1 MINFQAVSK
10 KYNSHEALS
19 DVSLEIPD
27 SEFVFLVGPTGAG
40 KSTLLKLIIREEL
53 PSAGRVFVGSLEV
66 NKLSSSQVPHLRRRV
81 GTVFQDFKLL
91 PQRTVFENV
100 AFPLEILGL
109 DDDEIESVTKD
120 TLALVDL
127 EKLAN
132 QFPGQISGGEAQ
144 RTAIARA
151 MVLRPEV
158 ILADEPTGNLDAG
171 SAWEVMQL
179 LDRLNSLGTT
189 VIMATHNMDISSSL
203 PHRTLEI
210 QKGRLVHDRKPKGTK
225 SPAVKKKNA

>member
-1 MINFQAVSK
+1 MINFHDVTK
-10 KYNSHEALS
+10 HYNSTTALA

-27 SEFVFLVGPTGAG
+27 SEFIFLVGPSGAG

-53 PSAGRVFVGSLEV
+53 PSSGRIFVGNTEV

-81 GTVFQDFKLL
+81 GTIFQDFKLL

-127 EKLAN
+127 GHLADH
-132 QFPGQISGGEAQ
+132 FPGQLSGGEAQ
-144 RTAIARA
+144 RTATARA

-179 LDRLNSLGTT
+179 LDRLNRLGTT

-210 QKGRLVHDRKPKGTK
+210 QKGRIVHDSKQKGTK
-225 SPAVKKKNA
+225 SPAAKKKHP